1 VIVKCLLYMR
11 ICFFCFFVACFCFF
25 VLFLLVLVLCVLLCD
40 GTFTHA
46 LPHHA
51 CATQLAA
58 AKLEVAKKAAEMI
71 RAKVQ
76 GSK

>member
-1 VIVKCLLYMR
+1 MIVKCLLYIR
-11 ICFFCFFVACFCFF
+11 ISFCFLF
-25 VLFLLVLVLCVLLCD
+25 LFLLVLVLCVILLCD